1 MTELNKLAYCV
12 QQSGYTVDFGTN
24 VIVQELEGGPSR
36 YRVDSKNNVH
46 YVNSTW
52 VVGKKGYQYMM
63 AFFNV
68 WQRNPSQPFLAN
80 LIIDDAE
87 LDEYECFFRN
97 GGFRLDSKNGQ
108 IYTLSATL
116 EVTAKPRDDDMDDAL
131 VMLGNGNTL
140 DIFDPLEKLVNEDL
154 PDALENLN
162 V

>member
-1 MTELNKLAYCV
+1 MIELNKLVYCV

-46 YVNSTW
+46 YINSTW

-97 GGFRLDSKNGQ
+97 GGFRLDSKNGL
-108 IYTLSATL
+108 IYAVSATL
-116 EVTAKPRDDDMDDAL
+116 GVTAKPRNDATDDAI
-131 VMLGNGNTL
+131 VMLGNSNAS

-154 PDALENLN
+154 SNALEDLN